1 MINTGKIQICITK
14 PIEIGLQLLNAEA
27 ISPCAC
33 DIIEFAYST
42 SIFHIWSSFG
52 FNNMF
57 KLYVRPIVEDPNDLG
72 THIYTHS
79 ADFLMSYDEISEVY
93 KDPAKFINDIYERDN
108 NVFDQD
114 PIRMSVVEHNA
125 CVIRSKNSKIELI
138 NSYNNIDE
146 SKVGIGLVGY
156 DTSTGEILTGKCR

>member
-1 MINTGKIQICITK
+1 MINIGKTQVCITK

-27 ISPCAC
+27 IPPC
-33 DIIEFAYST
+33 DIAEFTHSV
-42 SIFHIWSSFG
+42 SIFHIWAST

-57 KLYVRPIVEDPNDLG
+57 KLYVRPIVEDPNDHG
-72 THIYTHS
+72 IHIYTHS